1 MTDTLTLI
9 GLVATIPRHLV
20 TSEGLAI
27 TSFRLASTQRRFDRT
42 KNQWVDGE
50 TNWYTVTTF
59 RQLAINAAASVNKG
73 DRVVVAGRLRI
84 REWTA
89 GDKSGT
95 NVEVDAEA
103 VGHDLS
109 WGSTVYSRSISSTA
123 AAVAPAS
130 QGAEAEAELQSSAE
144 SEPSTDAWAVSP
156 AEEVSVP
163 F

>member
-59 RQLAINAAASVNKG
+59 RQLAINTAASINKG

-84 REWTA
+84 REWQA
-89 GDKSGT
+89 GDKSGI
-95 NVEVDAEA
+95 NIEVDADA
-103 VGHDLS
+103 LGHDIS
-109 WGSTVYSRSISSTA
+109 WGSTVFSRSVSSTA
-123 AAVAPAS
+123 PALAPATEAADAPTESANDSGDETTADAWAVAPA
-130 QGAEAEAELQSSAE
+130 
-144 SEPSTDAWAVSP
+144 EPVA
-156 AEEVSVP
+156 VP

>member
-84 REWTA
+84 REWQA

-95 NVEVDAEA
+95 NIEVDADA

-109 WGSTVYSRSISSTA
+109 WGSTVFSRSVSSTA
-123 AAVAPAS
+123 PAIAPATPS
-130 QGAEAEAELQSSAE
+130 VEAGNDASPRAEADAPA
-144 SEPSTDAWAVSP
+144 DAWAAAP
-156 AEEVSVP
+156 TDEVAVP